1 MIGNKE
7 EMTLVVKR
15 SMKRR
20 SKETMDFDE
29 KKEGEGERE
38 TERKR
43 V

>member
-29 KKEGEGERE
+29 KKEGEGEGERGRE
-38 TERKR
+38 
-43 V
+43 